1 MEPEPEPAPDGGDV
15 EGVPPLT
22 APEDAEDLAS
32 FLQRKAADGEA
43 PWETEWDAAGFG
55 NALRAG
61 FAALWPAVE
70 AGEAAGCDVVLEAGG
85 ERLSAHGIVLTIW
98 SEIFRTTLEDR
109 WRAAQEAAAAPR
121 CVLAVELGPARP
133 ADVKDLLRFIYTG
146 STSLAPDSVMGLL
159 HLSDYYSIDGLKR
172 SCGDYLFRLL
182 GKDQLP
188 ALLTI
193 ADEYSVRHLR
203 QRCACVLA
211 DDFEELL
218 EQGTLWTLSIEVWA
232 ELLNQTELAVSDEG
246 TVLDAVLTLAS
257 AEHTEPAER
266 PRVLGALLPCVRMPQ
281 LGERLISI
289 EQDAELSSV
298 EGVGELVMTALRQLA
313 FPKFRAAAGD
323 EEGAALPEN
332 LRLQSTPRKGL
343 ASFDAL
349 YTSAAFE
356 ISNKRRT

>member
-32 FLQRKAADGEA
+32 FLQRKAAEGEA

-55 NALRAG
+55 DALRAG

-109 WRAAQEAAAAPR
+109 WRAAQEEAAAAAPR
-121 CVLAVELGPARP
+121 CVLAVELGPSRP

-188 ALLTI
+188 ALLTSI
-193 ADEYSVRHLR
+193 RSGTCGSAAPACWRMISRRSDRAGRLGRGHRARRRADPRLSGAHGAGRATARARGAAPVRAH
-203 QRCACVLA
+203 
-211 DDFEELL
+211 
-218 EQGTLWTLSIEVWA
+218 
-232 ELLNQTELAVSDEG
+232 
-246 TVLDAVLTLAS
+246 
-257 AEHTEPAER
+257 
-266 PRVLGALLPCVRMPQ
+266 
-281 LGERLISI
+281 
-289 EQDAELSSV
+289 
-298 EGVGELVMTALRQLA
+298 
-313 FPKFRAAAGD
+313 AAA
-323 EEGAALPEN
+323 
-332 LRLQSTPRKGL
+332 
-343 ASFDAL
+343 
-349 YTSAAFE
+349 
-356 ISNKRRT
+356 RRAPHQHLSLIHI